1 MITFANPFYFIGLIF
16 ILALLIYHRFFGKK
30 LEGTFSISSESLISN
45 KMKRR
50 GKVRYLSLR
59 FLNYAS
65 LFFILIGLTRPQLI
79 DSIKENRSIKITSI
93 LLNK

>member
-16 ILALLIYHRFFGKK
+16 ILALFLYHRFFGKK

-50 GKVRYLSLR
+50 G
-59 FLNYAS
+59 
-65 LFFILIGLTRPQLI
+65 
-79 DSIKENRSIKITSI
+79 
-93 LLNK
+93 